1 MESAIRPG
9 TRPATSAVS
18 PQEAAAENEGP
29 ARHGSSQRPAAANL
43 KGVLNVDR
51 NTILIVDDEEDV
63 VSALKFRLAMSGCE
77 VLTAS
82 NGAQALEILRDKP
95 VQLVLADFMMP
106 ELNGLEL
113 TRMVKAHPKWFET
126 KVLLFSCNIEP
137 QYRQRAME
145 LGALDYLP
153 KTDGANAIVSRV
165 YEILEMEQPEAAVA
179 AAGAPGYAELRS
191 LAQSLVDVLRLAGM
205 PEGLPSSTQYALDS
219 ALRIADDIRNL
230 AERGA
235 KDVPATPTRAA
246 APAALPPLGL
256 D

>member
-1 MESAIRPG
+1 ME
-9 TRPATSAVS
+9 
-18 PQEAAAENEGP
+18 
-29 ARHGSSQRPAAANL
+29 
-43 KGVLNVDR
+43 R

-82 NGAQALEILRDKP
+82 NGAQALEVLREKP
-95 VQLVLADFMMP
+95 VNLVLADFMMP

-137 QYRQRAME
+137 QYRQRALE

-153 KTDGANAIVSRV
+153 KTDGANAIVNRV
-165 YEILEMEQPEAAVA
+165 YEILEIEQPEAAAAPAGVA
-179 AAGAPGYAELRS
+179 PSYAELRS
-191 LAQSLVDVLRLAGM
+191 LAQSLIDVLRLAGM

-219 ALRIADDIRNL
+219 ALRIADDIHNL

-235 KDVPATPTRAA
+235 KEAQPAPRK
-246 APAALPPLGL
+246 PAAQPARPPAGL

>member
-1 MESAIRPG
+1 ME
-9 TRPATSAVS
+9 
-18 PQEAAAENEGP
+18 
-29 ARHGSSQRPAAANL
+29 
-43 KGVLNVDR
+43 R

-63 VSALKFRLAMSGCE
+63 VSALKFRLGVSGCE

-82 NGAQALEILRDKP
+82 NGAQALEILREKP
-95 VQLVLADFMMP
+95 VNLVLADFMMP

-137 QYRQRAME
+137 QYRQRALE

-165 YEILEMEQPEAAVA
+165 YEILELDEPEAKAAPAAAVA
-179 AAGAPGYAELRS
+179 GAPSYAELRS
-191 LAQSLVDVLRLAGM
+191 LAQSLIDVLRLAGM

-219 ALRIADDIRNL
+219 ASRIADDIRSV

-235 KDVPATPTRAA
+235 SEPAA
-246 APAALPPLGL
+246 APRKLTVQAGRPPAGL

>member
-1 MESAIRPG
+1 
-9 TRPATSAVS
+9 
-18 PQEAAAENEGP
+18 
-29 ARHGSSQRPAAANL
+29 
-43 KGVLNVDR
+43 VDKS
-51 NTILIVDDEEDV
+51 TILIVDDEEDV

-82 NGAQALEILRDKP
+82 NGAQALEVLRDKP
-95 VQLVLADFMMP
+95 VDLVLADFMMP

-137 QYRQRAME
+137 QYRQRALE
-145 LGALDYLP
+145 LGALDYMP

-165 YEILEMEQPEAAVA
+165 YEILEIDQPEGPAAPA
-179 AAGAPGYAELRS
+179 QANASISSQFRS

-230 AERGA
+230 AERSAQEA
-235 KDVPATPTRAA
+235 KVWPPK
-246 APAALPPLGL
+246 APEAEPHPPVRQL

>member
-1 MESAIRPG
+1 VE
-9 TRPATSAVS
+9 
-18 PQEAAAENEGP
+18 
-29 ARHGSSQRPAAANL
+29 
-43 KGVLNVDR
+43 R

-63 VSALKFRLAMSGCE
+63 VSALKFRLATSGCE

-82 NGAQALEILRDKP
+82 NGAQAIEVLREKP

-113 TRMVKAHPKWFET
+113 TRMVKAHPKWFDT

-153 KTDGANAIVSRV
+153 KTDGANAIVNRV
-165 YEILEMEQPEAAVA
+165 YEILEIEQPEAGPAPA
-179 AAGAPGYAELRS
+179 AIPSYAQLRS

-230 AERGA
+230 AERTA
-235 KDVPATPTRAA
+235 KEAQAPPQKPLAHTARPPA
-246 APAALPPLGL
+246 GL

>member
-1 MESAIRPG
+1 MD
-9 TRPATSAVS
+9 
-18 PQEAAAENEGP
+18 
-29 ARHGSSQRPAAANL
+29 
-43 KGVLNVDR
+43 K

-82 NGAQALEILRDKP
+82 NGAQALEVLRDNP
-95 VQLVLADFMMP
+95 VNLVLADFMMP

-137 QYRQRAME
+137 QYRQRALE

-153 KTDGANAIVSRV
+153 KTDGANAIVNRV
-165 YEILEMEQPEAAVA
+165 YEILEIDQPETPAS
-179 AAGAPGYAELRS
+179 APAKASNSAQLRS

-235 KDVPATPTRAA
+235 RESQGLGPKPVEAEAR
-246 APAALPPLGL
+246 PPVRQL

>member
-1 MESAIRPG
+1 VEP
-9 TRPATSAVS
+9 
-18 PQEAAAENEGP
+18 
-29 ARHGSSQRPAAANL
+29 
-43 KGVLNVDR
+43 

-82 NGAQALEILRDKP
+82 NGAQALEVLRERP
-95 VQLVLADFMMP
+95 VNLVLADFMMP

-137 QYRQRAME
+137 QYRQRALE

-153 KTDGANAIVSRV
+153 KTDGANAIVNRV
-165 YEILEMEQPEAAVA
+165 YEILEIDQPEASSRA
-179 AAGAPGYAELRS
+179 AAPATAPSYAQLRS

-219 ALRIADDIRNL
+219 AMRIADDIRSV

-235 KDVPATPTRAA
+235 NEAPGASKNPAA
-246 APAALPPLGL
+246 APARAPAGL

>member
-1 MESAIRPG
+1 
-9 TRPATSAVS
+9 
-18 PQEAAAENEGP
+18 
-29 ARHGSSQRPAAANL
+29 
-43 KGVLNVDR
+43 VDK

-82 NGAQALEILRDKP
+82 NGAQALEVLREQP
-95 VQLVLADFMMP
+95 VNLVLADFMMP

-137 QYRQRAME
+137 QYRQRALE
-145 LGALDYLP
+145 LGAVDYLP
-153 KTDGANAIVSRV
+153 KTDGANAIVNRV
-165 YEILEMEQPEAAVA
+165 YEILEIEQPEPAASA
-179 AAGAPGYAELRS
+179 PSKPAGSAQLRS
-191 LAQSLVDVLRLAGM
+191 LAQSLIDVLRLAGM

-230 AERGA
+230 AERGREA
-235 KDVPATPTRAA
+235 QG
-246 APAALPPLGL
+246 LPPKSAESEVGPPARQLS
-256 D
+256 

>member
-1 MESAIRPG
+1 MDKS
-9 TRPATSAVS
+9 
-18 PQEAAAENEGP
+18 
-29 ARHGSSQRPAAANL
+29 
-43 KGVLNVDR
+43 
-51 NTILIVDDEEDV
+51 TILIVDDEEDV

-82 NGAQALEILRDKP
+82 NGAQALEVLRDKP
-95 VQLVLADFMMP
+95 VDLVLADFMMP

-137 QYRQRAME
+137 QYRQRALE

-153 KTDGANAIVSRV
+153 KTDGANAIVNRV
-165 YEILEMEQPEAAVA
+165 YEILEIEQPEGGPAPPSAA
-179 AAGAPGYAELRS
+179 APGYGELRS
-191 LAQSLVDVLRLAGM
+191 LAQSLIDVLRLAGM
-205 PEGLPSSTQYALDS
+205 PDGLPSSTQYALDS
-219 ALRIADDIRNL
+219 ALRIADDIRNH

-235 KDVPATPTRAA
+235 KDPQAMPPKPGAQPLRPPA
-246 APAALPPLGL
+246 GL

>member
-1 MESAIRPG
+1 MEP
-9 TRPATSAVS
+9 
-18 PQEAAAENEGP
+18 
-29 ARHGSSQRPAAANL
+29 
-43 KGVLNVDR
+43 

-82 NGAQALEILRDKP
+82 NGAQALEVLREKP
-95 VQLVLADFMMP
+95 VNLVLADFMMP

-137 QYRQRAME
+137 QYRQRALE

-153 KTDGANAIVSRV
+153 KTDGANAIVNRV
-165 YEILEMEQPEAAVA
+165 YEILEIDQPEAAA
-179 AAGAPGYAELRS
+179 AAPAAIAPSYAQLRS

-219 ALRIADDIRNL
+219 ALRIADDIRSV
-230 AERGA
+230 ADRGA
-235 KDVPATPTRAA
+235 TGATE
-246 APAALPPLGL
+246 APAAAKRPAAEPARAPAGL
-256 D
+256 E

>member
-1 MESAIRPG
+1 
-9 TRPATSAVS
+9 
-18 PQEAAAENEGP
+18 
-29 ARHGSSQRPAAANL
+29 
-43 KGVLNVDR
+43 VDK

-82 NGAQALEILRDKP
+82 NGAQALEVLREQP
-95 VQLVLADFMMP
+95 VNLVLADFMMP

-137 QYRQRAME
+137 QYRQRALE
-145 LGALDYLP
+145 LGALDYMP

-165 YEILEMEQPEAAVA
+165 YEILEIEQPEPAASQQAKPA
-179 AAGAPGYAELRS
+179 ATAQLRS
-191 LAQSLVDVLRLAGM
+191 LAQSLIDVLRLAGM

-230 AERGA
+230 AERGREA
-235 KDVPATPTRAA
+235 Q
-246 APAALPPLGL
+246 ALPPKPVETEMGPPAKQLS
-256 D
+256 

>member
-1 MESAIRPG
+1 MGS
-9 TRPATSAVS
+9 TS
-18 PQEAAAENEGP
+18 PT
-29 ARHGSSQRPAAANL
+29 GSSGEL
-43 KGVLNVDR
+43 KGAQKAER

-82 NGAQALEILRDKP
+82 NGAQALEVLREKP

-153 KTDGANAIVSRV
+153 KTDGANAIVNRV
-165 YEILEMEQPEAAVA
+165 YEILEIEQPDRGA
-179 AAGAPGYAELRS
+179 AASPAVPNNAQLRS

-230 AERGA
+230 ADRGA
-235 KDVPATPTRAA
+235 KENHPIQPK
-246 APAALPPLGL
+246 PAARPAHPPAGL
-256 D
+256 DRENVL

>member
-1 MESAIRPG
+1 MD
-9 TRPATSAVS
+9 
-18 PQEAAAENEGP
+18 
-29 ARHGSSQRPAAANL
+29 
-43 KGVLNVDR
+43 K

-82 NGAQALEILRDKP
+82 NGAQALEVLRERP
-95 VQLVLADFMMP
+95 VNLVLADFMMP

-137 QYRQRAME
+137 QYRQRALE

-153 KTDGANAIVSRV
+153 KTDGANAIVNRV
-165 YEILEMEQPEAAVA
+165 YEILEIDQPEAAA
-179 AAGAPGYAELRS
+179 SLKGSALAQLRS

-205 PEGLPSSTQYALDS
+205 PEGLPGSTQYALDS

-230 AERGA
+230 SERGGKESQGLA
-235 KDVPATPTRAA
+235 GKPAEAGPFPSTRQ
-246 APAALPPLGL
+246 L

>member
-1 MESAIRPG
+1 MEQA
-9 TRPATSAVS
+9 
-18 PQEAAAENEGP
+18 EAASRSAPPEAAEG
-29 ARHGSSQRPAAANL
+29 
-43 KGVLNVDR
+43 KGVSNVER

-77 VLTAS
+77 VLTAA
-82 NGAQALEILRDKP
+82 NGSQALEILRDKP
-95 VQLVLADFMMP
+95 VNLVLADFMMP

-165 YEILEMEQPEAAVA
+165 YEILEMEEPVAAPAAAPAAAAVS
-179 AAGAPGYAELRS
+179 YAELRS
-191 LAQSLVDVLRLAGM
+191 LAQSLIDVLRLAGM

-230 AERGA
+230 ADRGVNEA
-235 KDVPATPTRAA
+235 QGKPKR
-246 APAALPPLGL
+246 PAAQAARPPAGL

>member
-1 MESAIRPG
+1 VE
-9 TRPATSAVS
+9 
-18 PQEAAAENEGP
+18 
-29 ARHGSSQRPAAANL
+29 
-43 KGVLNVDR
+43 R

-82 NGAQALEILRDKP
+82 NGAQALEVLREKP

-153 KTDGANAIVSRV
+153 KTDGANAIVNRV
-165 YEILEMEQPEAAVA
+165 YEILEIDQPDG
-179 AAGAPGYAELRS
+179 GAPAAPAVPNNTQLRS

-235 KDVPATPTRAA
+235 AGPQSPPPRPTPPRPPA
-246 APAALPPLGL
+246 GL

>member
-1 MESAIRPG
+1 MDKS
-9 TRPATSAVS
+9 
-18 PQEAAAENEGP
+18 
-29 ARHGSSQRPAAANL
+29 
-43 KGVLNVDR
+43 
-51 NTILIVDDEEDV
+51 TILIVDDEEDV

-82 NGAQALEILRDKP
+82 NGAQALEVLRDKP
-95 VQLVLADFMMP
+95 VDLVLADFMMP

-137 QYRQRAME
+137 QYRQRALE
-145 LGALDYLP
+145 LGALDYMP

-165 YEILEMEQPEAAVA
+165 YEILEIDQPEGPAAPA
-179 AAGAPGYAELRS
+179 QANASISSQFRS

-230 AERGA
+230 AERSAQEA
-235 KDVPATPTRAA
+235 KVWPPK
-246 APAALPPLGL
+246 APEAEPHPPVRQL

>member
-1 MESAIRPG
+1 MEP
-9 TRPATSAVS
+9 
-18 PQEAAAENEGP
+18 
-29 ARHGSSQRPAAANL
+29 
-43 KGVLNVDR
+43 

-82 NGAQALEILRDKP
+82 NGAQALEVLRERP
-95 VQLVLADFMMP
+95 VNLVLADFMMP

-137 QYRQRAME
+137 QYRQRALE

-153 KTDGANAIVSRV
+153 KTDGANAIVNRV
-165 YEILEMEQPEAAVA
+165 YEILEIEQPEASSA
-179 AAGAPGYAELRS
+179 AASAAAAPSYAQLRS

-219 ALRIADDIRNL
+219 ALRIADDIRSV

-235 KDVPATPTRAA
+235 KEAPAALKNPAA
-246 APAALPPLGL
+246 APARAPAGL

>member
-1 MESAIRPG
+1 VEP
-9 TRPATSAVS
+9 
-18 PQEAAAENEGP
+18 
-29 ARHGSSQRPAAANL
+29 
-43 KGVLNVDR
+43 

-82 NGAQALEILRDKP
+82 NGAQALEVLREKP
-95 VQLVLADFMMP
+95 VNLVLADFMMP

-137 QYRQRAME
+137 QYRQRALE

-153 KTDGANAIVSRV
+153 KTDGANAIVNRV
-165 YEILEMEQPEAAVA
+165 YEILEIDQPEAAA
-179 AAGAPGYAELRS
+179 AAPVIAPSYAQLRS

-219 ALRIADDIRNL
+219 ALRIADDIRSV
-230 AERGA
+230 ADRGA
-235 KDVPATPTRAA
+235 ND
-246 APAALPPLGL
+246 APAAAKRPAAEPARAPAGL

>member
-1 MESAIRPG
+1 MD
-9 TRPATSAVS
+9 
-18 PQEAAAENEGP
+18 
-29 ARHGSSQRPAAANL
+29 
-43 KGVLNVDR
+43 K

-95 VQLVLADFMMP
+95 VNLVLADFMMP

-137 QYRQRAME
+137 QYRQRALE
-145 LGALDYLP
+145 LGALDYMP
-153 KTDGANAIVSRV
+153 KTDGANAIVNRV
-165 YEILEMEQPEAAVA
+165 YEILEIDQPEGA
-179 AAGAPGYAELRS
+179 AAPPTKASNAAQLGS
-191 LAQSLVDVLRLAGM
+191 LAQSLIDVLRLAGM

-230 AERGA
+230 AERGL
-235 KDVPATPTRAA
+235 KESQGMGPKPVEATPRPSARQ
-246 APAALPPLGL
+246 L